1 MIIKRANLSKDKSN
15 EANKNN
21 PKPKFKEPA
30 LSFEKDDGPRSER
43 RRGDRRRGYR
53 RIDDRNL
60 ISRAHEES
68 NAIRE
73 MSSREGF
80 EYGIENSQEQ
90 IDALNHVMVQLLEA
104 KEESMRMAMNDIA
117 QMALTVAEKLVRQ
130 EVAADPEIVL
140 NITAE
145 TIKEMGKS
153 HKSIIIK
160 VNPIDVDI
168 VKENIP
174 RIYPYG
180 DSKTNIVVVNEETV
194 NPGSCIVETNTG
206 LIDASFS
213 TQLAILQKAF
223 EAGI

>member
-1 MIIKRANLSKDKSN
+1 MIIKRVKLTKDNTN
-15 EANKNN
+15 EANKNV
-21 PKPKFKEPA
+21 PKPKKKELAP
-30 LSFEKDDGPRSER
+30 SIDKDDGPRSER

-90 IDALNHVMVQLLEA
+90 IDALNQVLVQLLEA
-104 KEESMRMAMNDIA
+104 KEESMRLAMNDIA
-117 QMALTVAEKLVRQ
+117 QMALTVAERLIQQ

-140 NITAE
+140 NVTAE

-153 HKSIIIK
+153 HKSILIK
-160 VNPIDVDI
+160 VNSIDVDL

-174 RIYPYG
+174 SIYPYG
-180 DSKTNIVVVNEETV
+180 DSKTNIVVVHEDSIS
-194 NPGSCIVETNTG
+194 PGSCIVETNTG

-223 EAGI
+223 ESGI